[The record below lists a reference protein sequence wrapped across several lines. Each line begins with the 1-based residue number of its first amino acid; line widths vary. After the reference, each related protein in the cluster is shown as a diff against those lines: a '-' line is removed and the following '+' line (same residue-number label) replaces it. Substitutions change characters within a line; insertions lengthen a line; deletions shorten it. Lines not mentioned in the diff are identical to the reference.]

1 MATLLYRLGRFA
13 THRRWAVLGI
23 WLALLLGLGGA
34 AAAFSG
40 TMTSSF
46 TIPGTPAQAALDQL
60 NEKLPGAG
68 DATGRIVFA
77 APEGRTLTEP
87 EYQQA
92 IGTVISQA
100 KELPGVTNV
109 IDPQTGQTVSPDRRV
124 AFAQAFFAGQITEIP
139 ETTQSELAKIADAN
153 EVDGLQIELGGGAVA
168 QAPAIGSTEGI
179 GVVVAMIV
187 LLITFGSIVA
197 AGLPMITALIG
208 VGTGMAGILWA
219 SSVIEMSNTA
229 PILALMLGL
238 AVGIDYALFIV
249 SRHRSQVRAG
259 MPVRESIARANGT
272 AGTAVVF
279 AGLTVLIALAGLSVV
294 GIPFLT
300 VMGLAA
306 AATVGIAVL
315 IAITLLPALLGFA
328 GDRVLRKK
336 DRPAAAALREQST
349 GTIGVIDH
357 AHSPNKWIRMIT
369 KRPAVVLASGVIA
382 LAVVA
387 LPTLSLYLGLPDD
400 GTASPD
406 STNRQAYDLIS
417 ESFGPGLN
425 GPLLV
430 TVAVD
435 DPAKMASALPATAQ
449 AIQGSSSDVM
459 LAVPGQVSA
468 DGTFGTITVIPKSG
482 PSEEATQ
489 QLVHDLRDQ
498 APALGAQV
506 GGTLAVTGVTAA
518 AIDVSDKLA
527 EALPIYLLIVVGLA
541 LVLLLLI
548 FRSIVVPVVAA
559 AGFLLSVGV
568 SFGAVVAVYQW
579 GWLGGLFG
587 VDTPAPI
594 ISFLPILL
602 IGVLFGLAM
611 DYQVFMVTGMRE
623 AYVHGA
629 DAKRAVISGWTAGS
643 RVVTAAGIIMA
654 SVFAGFILAPDT
666 IIASIGFAL
675 AIGVLVDAFVVRMTL
690 TPAIMT
696 LLGKS
701 AWFLPRWLDKVLPNV
716 DIEGEKLLASLE
728 AESRQ
733 PAVVGAGSNGAASN
747 GAASDSVTSNRASG
761 SGGAVPNGA
770 VPSGAVPSGAV
781 SSGAVSNG
789 AVPNGAVPNG
799 AVPNGAVP
807 SPAVPNG
814 AVTGGAPAD
823 GEAAAGPG
831 GRVSDSAAP
840 TGRHSARA
848 AHGRDGDGRAIVE
861 QALQSAAAT
870 GEGRHRS

>member
-1 MATLLYRLGRFA
+1 MATLLYRLGRLA

-60 NEKLPGAG
+60 SQKIPGAG

-77 APEGRTLTEP
+77 APEGRTLAEP

-92 IGTVISQA
+92 IGAVVTQA
-100 KELPGVTNV
+100 KALPGVSNV
-109 IDPQTGQTVSPDRRV
+109 IDPTTGQTVSPDQRV
-124 AFAQAFFAGQITEIP
+124 AIAQAFFRGQITEIP
-139 ETTQSELAKIADAN
+139 VSTQAELASIATAN
-153 EVDGLQIELGGGAVA
+153 EIDGLQIELGGGAVP

-197 AGLPMITALIG
+197 AGLPMLTALIG

-219 SSVIEMSNTA
+219 SNVIEMSNTA

-249 SRHRSQVRAG
+249 SRHRSQVQAG
-259 MPVRESIARANGT
+259 MPVTESIARANGT

-306 AATVGIAVL
+306 AGTVGISVL

-328 GDRVLRKK
+328 GERVLRKK
-336 DRPAAAALREQST
+336 DRAAAAELREQSCA
-349 GTIGVIDH
+349 TIGVLDH
-357 AHSPNKWIRMIT
+357 AHSPNRWIRMIT
-369 KRPAVVLASGVIA
+369 KRPAVVLIAGVLG

-400 GTASPD
+400 GTAATD
-406 STNRQAYDLIS
+406 STKREAYDLIS

-430 TVAVD
+430 TVSVD
-435 DPAKMASALPATAQ
+435 DPAKMATALPATAQ
-449 AIQGSSSDVM
+449 AIGSSSADVM
-459 LAVPGQVSA
+459 VAIPGRVSA
-468 DGTFGTITVIPKSG
+468 DGTFGTVTVIPKSG
-482 PSEEATQ
+482 PSDEATQ

-498 APALGAQV
+498 FPALGAQA
-506 GGTLAVTGVTAA
+506 GATLAVTGVTAA
-518 AIDVSDKLA
+518 AIDVSEKLA
-527 EALPIYLLIVVGLA
+527 EALPVYLLIVVGLA

-559 AGFLLSVGV
+559 VGFLLSVGV

-629 DAKRAVISGWTAGS
+629 DAKRAVVSGWTAGS

-716 DIEGEKLLASLE
+716 DIEGEKLLAQL
-728 AESRQ
+728 
-733 PAVVGAGSNGAASN
+733 NG
-747 GAASDSVTSNRASG
+747 
-761 SGGAVPNGA
+761 
-770 VPSGAVPSGAV
+770 
-781 SSGAVSNG
+781 GAVSNG
-789 AVPNGAVPNG
+789 AVSNGAGSNGAVTSRAVSSGAVTSGAVPNG
-799 AVPNGAVP
+799 AAANP
-807 SPAVPNG
+807 SP
-814 AVTGGAPAD
+814 
-823 GEAAAGPG
+823 
-831 GRVSDSAAP
+831 RM
-840 TGRHSARA
+840 GRHSAPA
-848 AHGRDGDGRAIVE
+848 AHGRDDERRVIVE
-861 QALQSAAAT
+861 RALQEAAAT
-870 GEGRHRS
+870 GEGRHRC

>member
-1 MATLLYRLGRFA
+1 MATLLYRLGRLA
-13 THRRWAVLGI
+13 TRRRWAVLGI

-77 APEGRTLTEP
+77 APQGRTLAEP

-92 IGTVISQA
+92 IGTVVTQA
-100 KELPGVTNV
+100 KALPGVTNV
-109 IDPQTGQTVSPDRRV
+109 IDPKTGQTVSPDQRV
-124 AFAQAFFAGQITEIP
+124 AFAQAFFQGQITEIP
-139 ETTQSELAKIADAN
+139 ESTQSELANIATAN

-168 QAPAIGSTEGI
+168 QAPAIGSTEGL

-208 VGTGMAGILWA
+208 VGTGMAGILWS

-249 SRHRSQVRAG
+249 SRHRSQVQAG
-259 MPVRESIARANGT
+259 MPVQESIARANGT

-336 DRPAAAALREQST
+336 DRPGAAALREQST

-369 KRPAVVLASGVIA
+369 KRPAVVLASGVVA

-400 GTASPD
+400 GTAAPD

-417 ESFGPGLN
+417 GSFGPGLN
-425 GPLLV
+425 GPLLI

-435 DPAKMASALPATAQ
+435 DPTKMATALPATAQ

-459 LAVPGQVSA
+459 LAVPGQVSP

-489 QLVHDLRDQ
+489 QLVHDLRDR

-527 EALPIYLLIVVGLA
+527 EALPVYLIIVVGLA

-559 AGFLLSVGV
+559 VGFLLSVGV

-629 DAKRAVISGWTAGS
+629 DAKRAVVSGWTAGS

-701 AWFLPRWLDKVLPNV
+701 AWFLPRWLERVLPNV
-716 DIEGEKLLASLE
+716 DIEGEKLLASLN
-728 AESRQ
+728 AEPRE
-733 PAVVGAGSNGAASN
+733 PARVGAVTGGAVTDGAVTDGAVSDGAVSDGAVSDGAVTDGAVTDGAVTDGAVSDGAVTDGAVTDGALTNGAASN
-747 GAASDSVTSNRASG
+747 GSVDG
-761 SGGAVPNGA
+761 HAVTNGA
-770 VPSGAVPSGAV
+770 
-781 SSGAVSNG
+781 
-789 AVPNGAVPNG
+789 
-799 AVPNGAVP
+799 
-807 SPAVPNG
+807 
-814 AVTGGAPAD
+814 T
-823 GEAAAGPG
+823 
-831 GRVSDSAAP
+831 
-840 TGRHSARA
+840 TGRHSARG
-848 AHGRDGDGRAIVE
+848 AHGRDGDGRSIIE

-870 GEGRHRS
+870 GGGRHRS